1 MAHVYGVV
9 HEHHGAFGISFP
21 DFPGVASGGR
31 SLDEAVERGTQT
43 LAFHV
48 QGMAE
53 DEDDLPRLRVL
64 DELRKDRTFRAESRG
79 AVIVAIPVEL
89 PGKAV
94 RVNVTIEEQLLQAI
108 DRAAGRLGQSRSA
121 FLASA
126 ARERIKTA
134 A

>member
-1 MAHVYGVV
+1 MYTLV
-9 HEHHGAFGISFP
+9 HEQYGAFGISFP

-31 SLDEAVERGTQT
+31 SLDEAVERGAQT
-43 LAFHV
+43 LAFHA
-48 QGMAE
+48 QGITE
-53 DEDDLPRLRVL
+53 DGDSLPRLRGL
-64 DELRKDRTFRAESRG
+64 EELRKDKTFRADLRG
-79 AVIVAIPVEL
+79 AIIVAVPVDL